1 MTGSYVLVVDDD
13 ANVRTLV
20 FDALKLFGFEAQT
33 VKSGEE
39 ALEAVRNEAPRAIV
53 LDLMMPHM
61 NGFTV
66 LAHLQRETGSRNIP
80 IIVLSALIDQAPH
93 VERLPGVSGVM
104 CKGDFSMDGFRKLL
118 VKAGLMT

>member
-1 MTGSYVLVVDDD
+1 
-13 ANVRTLV
+13 
-20 FDALKLFGFEAQT
+20 LKIYGFEARA
-33 VKSGEE
+33 VKGGEE
-39 ALEAVRNEAPRAIV
+39 ALEAVRREAPQAIV

-66 LAHLQRETGSRNIP
+66 LAHLQRETASRHIP

-118 VKAGLMT
+118 VKAGLLS